1 MCTNTGNEHLT
12 THSHNVEET
21 PLDVKFVMFRADGMV
36 TRSAVSQ
43 LVCGLEYENC
53 IYDVGRNGVSVN
65 RYNKFGSFSWKLY
78 MKLYKGIAWAHQKL
92 LAALESDYKL
102 FGFLNAQLLFI

>member
-1 MCTNTGNEHLT
+1 M
-12 THSHNVEET
+12 EEI

-53 IYDVGRNGVSVN
+53 TYDVGRNGVSVS
-65 RYNKFGSFSWKLY
+65 RYNKFGSFS
-78 MKLYKGIAWAHQKL
+78 
-92 LAALESDYKL
+92 
-102 FGFLNAQLLFI
+102 